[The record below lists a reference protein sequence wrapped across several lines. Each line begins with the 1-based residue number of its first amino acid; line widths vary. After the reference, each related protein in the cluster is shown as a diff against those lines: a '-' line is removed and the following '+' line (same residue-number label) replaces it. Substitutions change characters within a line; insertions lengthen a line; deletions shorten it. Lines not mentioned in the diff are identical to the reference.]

1 VKSPAYINNPKG
13 PYNAVMRR
21 RIAQIAIF
29 TAACVLADKPH
40 VQAQDSGCPTRSAS
54 ASDDRQPSG
63 PEISIAEVTF
73 SGSLQLPVS
82 DQDQIADS
90 IKRQKHGHSVGGI
103 FDDELERVKA
113 GWQDRGYFKVRVSG
127 EQRALSS
134 SLGSQRV
141 ALSFHV
147 EEGLQYT
154 LGGITFRHNKVI
166 DDAAALR
173 GLFPINDGDVASRQ
187 KIAKGLDNLRRAY
200 GDRGYINFTSVPD
213 IEFDDEGKVM
223 SLVIDMDEGKLF
235 RMGDF
240 TVVGL
245 DEPKRQELLKEF
257 PMKRGQA
264 YDGRLFDSFMLRHP
278 AISAPNDPNRTSRR
292 LDERVGTVSI
302 TVYAQS
308 CSIE

>member
-1 VKSPAYINNPKG
+1 
-13 PYNAVMRR
+13 MRR
-21 RIAQIAIF
+21 RVAQIVIF
-29 TAACVLADKPH
+29 TAACLFAD
-40 VQAQDSGCPTRSAS
+40 QARVWAQSAVCPPPSAS
-54 ASDDRQPSG
+54 NSEDTQPSI
-63 PEISIAEVTF
+63 PEVSIAEVTF
-73 SGSLQLPVS
+73 SGFLQLPVS
-82 DQDQIADS
+82 EQDQIADS

-154 LGGITFRHNKVI
+154 LGGITFRNNKVI

-213 IEFDDEGKVM
+213 TEFDDEGKVM

-240 TVVGL
+240 TIVGL

-278 AISAPNDPNRTSRR
+278 AISAPNDPNRISRR

-308 CSIE
+308 CSD